1 MRWFPFSSFTVS
13 PIALHI
19 SDHTCAVL
27 RLNAKNEIVSF
38 GRAPLPQGVME
49 GGLVRDRKQ
58 LGERIRE
65 ACARALPKPIKLD
78 EEVPVIFSIPESQSF
93 THLFTVPSSLPD
105 EQVAQTIQKKAEEI
119 IPAPLDSLY
128 TDWHIAEENVGGND
142 RILFA
147 AAPREIIEAYI
158 TVCEEINL
166 LPLAIDMETVSLARA
181 LLAPDGKASMI
192 IDIGSRTTTLGF
204 FDEAHRLG
212 LSLSIPI
219 AGNNFTRA
227 LIDRLHVSF
236 EDAEELKRSSGL
248 SRALADNRSMVIL
261 QEQLQLILAQ
271 IRKATS
277 YFESTYHKTVTK
289 IVLAGGD
296 SLIPDMVVYI
306 SMNLKND
313 VVLGNPLAQLSATA
327 EKILGGQESVLY
339 APLVGLSLRARS
351 KDPENEG
358 INLLHGWEGEKWEER
373 EAKILRQW
381 RKLALPLFVVST
393 ILFAYVVYAYVY
405 LPYMGLRE
413 QNISRIAPASNT
425 SVSTS
430 TDEAVMP
437 SDAGTTTNTIESVPP
452 TELVRSV
459 DEATTTTEDVATET
473 RIRVQSTPTGWLN
486 VRSGP
491 AATFAI
497 SAKILPG
504 EEYVVLGQENDWIH
518 LDLEGR
524 GDGWVS
530 AVYVKE
536 ISNESL

>member
-19 SDHTCAVL
+19 SDRTCTVL

-38 GRAPLPQGVME
+38 GRALLPQGVMD

-58 LGERIRE
+58 LGEHIRA
-65 ACARALPKPIKLD
+65 ACTRALPKPIILD

-93 THLFTVPSSLPD
+93 THLFTVSSSLPD
-105 EQVAQTIQKKAEEI
+105 EHVAQTIRKKAEEF

-128 TDWHIAEENVGGND
+128 TDWHVAEENVGGND

-147 AAPREIIEAYI
+147 AAPREIIDAYI
-158 TVCEEINL
+158 AVCEEVNL

-181 LLAPDGKASMI
+181 LLFDDGKSSMI
-192 IDIGSRTTTLGF
+192 VDIGSRSTTLGF

-219 AGNNFTRA
+219 AGNIFTRA

-248 SRALADNRSMVIL
+248 SRTLPDNRSMVIL

-271 IRKATS
+271 VRKATS
-277 YFESTYHKTVTK
+277 YFESTYHKTVTS
-289 IVLAGGD
+289 IVLAGGGA
-296 SLIPDMVVYI
+296 LIPDIVAYFA
-306 SMNLKND
+306 MNLKCD
-313 VVLGNPLAQLSATA
+313 VVLGDPLFRLSKSATQ
-327 EKILGGQESVLY
+327 ILGKEESVLY
-339 APLVGLSLRARS
+339 APVVGLALRARS
-351 KDPENEG
+351 PNPENEG

-381 RKLALPLFVVST
+381 RKLALPLFGASL
-393 ILFAYVVYAYVY
+393 ILFVYVTYTYLY

-413 QNISRIAPASNT
+413 QNVSRIAPQTGIGMSAST
-425 SVSTS
+425 TAIVP
-430 TDEAVMP
+430 P
-437 SDAGTTTNTIESVPP
+437 SDVGTTTEAAMETVPVLP
-452 TELVRSV
+452 VFS
-459 DEATTTTEDVATET
+459 DEDTGGGEEAVSET
-473 RIRVQSTPTGWLN
+473 KIRVRNTPTGWLN
-486 VRSGP
+486 VRGGP
-491 AATFAI
+491 AATFAVVT
-497 SAKILPG
+497 KIYPK
-504 EEYVVLGQENDWIH
+504 EEYVVLGQEKEWVH
-518 LDLEGR
+518 LDLKDK

-530 AVYVKE
+530 AIYVE
-536 ISNESL
+536 AISQDGL